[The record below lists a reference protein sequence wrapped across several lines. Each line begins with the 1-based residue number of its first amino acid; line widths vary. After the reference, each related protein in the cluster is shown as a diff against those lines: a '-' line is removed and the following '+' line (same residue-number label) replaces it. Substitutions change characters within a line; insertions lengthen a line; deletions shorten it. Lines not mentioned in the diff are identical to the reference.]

1 MSCLKKLNS
10 MENMDTVNTVTK
22 NTLSVNDLPLE
33 LEMSVAELLK
43 NETDLLPYTQQFSI
57 HKKIIPQL
65 TSEIAEYKKQIKE
78 LQERISESK
87 KEKEYHEFGLCVPQ
101 DLSVTYAHTCPVSVC
116 RGYVRSDT
124 HVCELCNYICCTVST
139 SRGEEDDTHMCNS
152 CNYRCTLF
160 KKEYHTPIC
169 TTSVSFSITL
179 YYHTP
184 EEKEIVDRIHHINN
198 IIYPSLSVY
207 DETRYRDI
215 RVRYLHNE
223 ITREEFE
230 RQIAIKMEE
239 YKRKDTYKKLLHA
252 YLSFIVS
259 ISSDDSKL
267 NFYEKE
273 KEMRIKI
280 NTEIQ
285 KVNGECI

>member
-1 MSCLKKLNS
+1 MSSLNNLD
-10 MENMDTVNTVTK
+10 NMGNIYTVNAP
-22 NTLSVNDLPLE
+22 SVNDWPLE
-33 LEMSVAELLK
+33 LEMTVAELLK

-57 HKKIIPQL
+57 HKKRIPQL

-87 KEKEYHEFGLCVPQ
+87 KEKEFHEFGLCVPL
-101 DLSVTYAHTCPVSVC
+101 DFSVTYAHQCPVSVC

-124 HVCELCNYICCTVST
+124 HVCELCNYICCTVFT
-139 SRGEEDDTHMCNS
+139 SRGEDDTHMCN
-152 CNYRCTLF
+152 YRCTIF

-169 TTSVSFSITL
+169 TTSVPFSITL

-207 DETRYRDI
+207 DDTRYRDI

-239 YKRKDTYKKLLHA
+239 YKRKDAYKKLLHA
-252 YLSFIVS
+252 YLSFI
-259 ISSDDSKL
+259 SSDDSKV